1 MFLWFMQPDIW
12 LTLITLTFLEIILG
26 VDNIIFLS
34 LVVAKLPLSQQNMA
48 RKLGLSCAMI
58 MRILLLISIAWLS
71 HITQPLFTVLTL
83 EISFR
88 TLILLGGGL
97 FLIYKAIQE
106 IREELSPAQEDEHGS
121 GSRQLSLC
129 GAIVQIM
136 LLDIVFSLDSVI
148 TAVGLSQHIFIMIAA
163 VMIAVGVMM
172 FAAKTIGDF
181 VNATPSIKILAL
193 TFLLFV
199 VVLLVADSLII
210 HIAKN
215 YL

>member
-1 MFLWFMQPDIW
+1 M
-12 LTLITLTFLEIILG
+12 
-26 VDNIIFLS
+26 
-34 LVVAKLPLSQQNMA
+34 
-48 RKLGLSCAMI
+48 
-58 MRILLLISIAWLS
+58 
-71 HITQPLFTVLTL
+71 LTL

-136 LLDIVFSLDSVI
+136 LLDIVFSPDSVI

-181 VNATPSIKILAL
+181 VNATPSIK
-193 TFLLFV
+193 
-199 VVLLVADSLII
+199 
-210 HIAKN
+210 
-215 YL
+215 YWR

>member
-1 MFLWFMQPDIW
+1 MAFTYYPAAFYRADAGDFVPH
-12 LTLITLTFLEIILG
+12 
-26 VDNIIFLS
+26 VDS
-34 LVVAKLPLSQQNMA
+34 A
-48 RKLGLSCAMI
+48 R
-58 MRILLLISIAWLS
+58 
-71 HITQPLFTVLTL
+71 
-83 EISFR
+83 
-88 TLILLGGGL
+88 GGL

-129 GAIVQIM
+129 GAIVRIM
-136 LLDIVFSLDSVI
+136 LLDIVFALDSVI

-163 VMIAVGVMM
+163 VMIAVGIMM

-199 VVLLVADSLII
+199 GVLLVADSLNI
-210 HIAKN
+210 HIAKE
-215 YL
+215 YLYFAIFFSLSVETLNIIRERKNKKVSTLIETHESHSH

>member
-1 MFLWFMQPDIW
+1 M
-12 LTLITLTFLEIILG
+12 
-26 VDNIIFLS
+26 
-34 LVVAKLPLSQQNMA
+34 
-48 RKLGLSCAMI
+48 
-58 MRILLLISIAWLS
+58 
-71 HITQPLFTVLTL
+71 LTL

-148 TAVGLSQHIFIMIAA
+148 TAVGLSAYIYHDCRRNDCRRCHD
-163 VMIAVGVMM
+163 VCGE
-172 FAAKTIGDF
+172 
-181 VNATPSIKILAL
+181 N
-193 TFLLFV
+193 
-199 VVLLVADSLII
+199 
-210 HIAKN
+210 N
-215 YL
+215 W

>member
-1 MFLWFMQPDIW
+1 
-12 LTLITLTFLEIILG
+12 
-26 VDNIIFLS
+26 
-34 LVVAKLPLSQQNMA
+34 
-48 RKLGLSCAMI
+48 
-58 MRILLLISIAWLS
+58 
-71 HITQPLFTVLTL
+71 VLTL

-148 TAVGLSQHIFIMIAA
+148 TAVGLSQHIFIM
-163 VMIAVGVMM
+163 
-172 FAAKTIGDF
+172 
-181 VNATPSIKILAL
+181 
-193 TFLLFV
+193 
-199 VVLLVADSLII
+199 
-210 HIAKN
+210 
-215 YL
+215 